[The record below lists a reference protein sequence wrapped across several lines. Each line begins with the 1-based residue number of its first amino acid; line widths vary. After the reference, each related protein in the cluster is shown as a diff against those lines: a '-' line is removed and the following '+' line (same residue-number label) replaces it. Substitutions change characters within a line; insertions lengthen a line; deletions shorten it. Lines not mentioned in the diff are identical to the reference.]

1 MLRNNKSKAFTFI
14 CSFLPGAAEMYLG
27 FMKNGLTLML
37 AFFISFMLPTALG
50 AGDIFI
56 ALVFV
61 VWFYGFFHARN
72 LAGSDEATFAAME
85 DRYIWEEFCES
96 KNIKL
101 DKVVA
106 NKWFA
111 VILILIG
118 VSALWNRVFDIV
130 CRYIPESVWNDIYPV
145 IDAVPG
151 LVFAILV
158 IIAGIVLIK
167 GKKES
172 LTDTDAPMGIED
184 KSANNDGLSS

>member
-1 MLRNNKSKAFTFI
+1 MVQKKKNNTLTFI
-14 CSFLPGAAEMYLG
+14 CSLLPGAAEMYMG

-37 AFFISFMLPTALG
+37 IFFASFMLPTVIG

-72 LAGSDEATFAAME
+72 IASSDDEAFAQLK
-85 DRYIWEEFCES
+85 DKYIWEEFS
-96 KNIKL
+96 GKTGIRL
-101 DKVVA
+101 DSAKA

-111 VILILIG
+111 AILIIIG
-118 VSALWNRVFDIV
+118 ASALWNNIADIAV
-130 CRYIPESVWNDIYPV
+130 RYIPESAWNEIYPV
-145 IDAVPG
+145 ISAVPG

-158 IIAGIVLIK
+158 IIAGIMLIK

-172 LTDTDAPMGIED
+172 IEDPDLPMGIED
-184 KSANNDGLSS
+184 KSANTDSLSA